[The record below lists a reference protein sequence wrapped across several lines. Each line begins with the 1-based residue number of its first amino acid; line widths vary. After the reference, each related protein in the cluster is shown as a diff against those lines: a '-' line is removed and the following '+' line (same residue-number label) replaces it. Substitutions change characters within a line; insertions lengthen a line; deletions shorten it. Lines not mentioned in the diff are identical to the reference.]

1 MYSIEFLSDNASRG
15 GNEGGAKV
23 SENPAMSCAH
33 GGWGPTD
40 SQIQEQAAHHQKSDV
55 SATPHFVGRVDGGAH
70 PRKLGGFR
78 NKRYTPTW
86 MRPLEFDDRYGFGV
100 RVFLYFRKIL
110 LSNHRDA

>member
-23 SENPAMSCAH
+23 SENPAMPCAH

-55 SATPHFVGRVDGGAH
+55 SATPHFVGRVDGGRILASW
-70 PRKLGGFR
+70 GDSEINGI
-78 NKRYTPTW
+78 
-86 MRPLEFDDRYGFGV
+86 RPPGCARSSLMIDMASAFG
-100 RVFLYFRKIL
+100 YFCISEK
-110 LSNHRDA
+110 SS